1 MKLHLAEI
9 TGYIQGV
16 STTSNTVGTGSKTF
30 VLTKNVKFFP
40 GMSVL
45 ADDGSGNTM
54 TATVTSYSEDT
65 KTLVLNV
72 SGTAGSG
79 THAAWTIGGEYVFRF
94 SSKKGFRTSPS
105 ETPARA
111 IYLNRLLEPGS
122 FQVSIYRQGIVGGR
136 AEVGYGVIEVDN
148 TDGVL
153 DHLKYVAFDGR
164 SLVIRYGESE
174 AAYPSGFTTLFTGTM
189 QGSELEYSRVRFLLR
204 DRQAEVFSK
213 KAQGPRTGISD
224 NTFAGTNSAGNGI
237 EGGSDIK
244 DKPKPI
250 CYGKVRN
257 IQPPCVNTSKFI
269 YQVNWRAV
277 NSIDAVYSGGVALT
291 PGTARASTAALES
304 NVPSAGTFDYYIGSG
319 STGAYFRIASDLQT
333 QITADVTEGASAG
346 ARTVA
351 QIMKKIL
358 IDLGEIDTGEIS
370 ASDVTAL
377 DSSNSSVI
385 GLWIGTE
392 ERDIA
397 ALIDDVA
404 KSVGA
409 FLTLDRLG
417 VWRMGQLKAPSGAAA
432 ATLKQ
437 WQIKNNGQKVQRIA
451 PNDDDRGI
459 PNYRVK
465 VYYQQNYTRQNAGD
479 LNGAAASRVN
489 FTAYDFR
496 DVSSSDNTVLTKHPL
511 SKVKELTS
519 LIDAESDAQ
528 AFADDRK
535 AIFKEERET
544 VAVTLDFENAP
555 VLNLNDVVTL
565 DVPRYDWN
573 GGKDF
578 RLVGIDNQ
586 FRKNEVTLTLW
597 G

>member
-1 MKLHLAEI
+1 
-9 TGYIQGV
+9 
-16 STTSNTVGTGSKTF
+16 
-30 VLTKNVKFFP
+30 
-40 GMSVL
+40 
-45 ADDGSGNTM
+45 
-54 TATVTSYSEDT
+54 
-65 KTLVLNV
+65 
-72 SGTAGSG
+72 
-79 THAAWTIGGEYVFRF
+79 
-94 SSKKGFRTSPS
+94 
-105 ETPARA
+105 
-111 IYLNRLLEPGS
+111 
-122 FQVSIYRQGIVGGR
+122 
-136 AEVGYGVIEVDN
+136 
-148 TDGVL
+148 
-153 DHLKYVAFDGR
+153 
-164 SLVIRYGESE
+164 
-174 AAYPSGFTTLFTGTM
+174 
-189 QGSELEYSRVRFLLR
+189 
-204 DRQAEVFSK
+204 
-213 KAQGPRTGISD
+213 
-224 NTFAGTNSAGNGI
+224 
-237 EGGSDIK
+237 
-244 DKPKPI
+244 
-250 CYGKVRN
+250 
-257 IQPPCVNTSKFI
+257 VNTSKFI

-304 NVPSAGTFDYYIGSG
+304 NVPSAGTFDYYVGSG

-385 GLWIGTE
+385 GIWIGTE

-397 ALIDDVA
+397 TLIDDVA

-496 DVSSSDNTVLTKHPL
+496 DVSGSDNTVLTKHPL

-586 FRKNEVTLTLW
+586 FRKNEVTFTLW